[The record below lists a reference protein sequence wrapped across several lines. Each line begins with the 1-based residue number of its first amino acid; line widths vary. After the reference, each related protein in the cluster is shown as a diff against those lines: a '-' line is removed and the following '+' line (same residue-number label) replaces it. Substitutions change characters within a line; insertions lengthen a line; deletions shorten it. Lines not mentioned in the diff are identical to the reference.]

1 MPVTH
6 IIGAGLAGLA
16 AAVSLAGRANDVILH
31 EAAAQAGGR
40 CRSFVDARL
49 GCPIDNGAHLLLS
62 GNRHAMKFL
71 ESIGASD
78 RLIGPP
84 AACFPFV
91 DLRNGRQWT
100 LRPGSGRLPWWV
112 LDPGRRV
119 PDTAAADYFSILR
132 IVRAGHETTV
142 ADCVGEHGPLFERFW
157 EPMTV
162 AVLNTP
168 ARSASAMLLRRVLKG
183 TFLKGE
189 AFCRPRIAETSLS
202 ATFIDPAVDHLRRYG
217 VETRFTNRL
226 SGLLSSNGRVNRL
239 VFSAA
244 GIDLGE
250 ADRVILALPPSAA
263 ADLVPG
269 LVVPGASQA
278 IVNVHF
284 RLPAPVD
291 FPTAVPFLGLIGGTA
306 QWVFARGRLLSVTIG
321 TANDMIHRKSDCM
334 ARAAWRD
341 VASALGLDHDTLPAW
356 RVIKE
361 RRATISQDPDNL
373 RRRPGTWTRL
383 DNVFLAGDWTDTGL
397 PATIESAIL
406 SGERA
411 ALASNAV

>member
-6 IIGAGLAGLA
+6 IIGAGLAGLS
-16 AAVSLAGRANDVILH
+16 AAVSLAGKANDVILH

-40 CRSFVDARL
+40 CRSFVDTRL

-62 GNRHAMKFL
+62 GNRHAMKYL
-71 ESIGASD
+71 GSIGAAD

-91 DLRNGRQWT
+91 DLRNGRRWT
-100 LRPGSGRLPWWV
+100 LRPGSGWLPWWI

-119 PDTAAADYFSILR
+119 PDTAAADYLSILR
-132 IVRAGHETTV
+132 IVRAGDGTTV
-142 ADCVGEHGPLFERFW
+142 TDCVGEHGPLFERFW
-157 EPMTV
+157 EPLTV

-168 ARSASAMLLRRVLKG
+168 ARNAAALLLRRVLKG

-202 ATFIDPAVDHLRRYG
+202 ATFIDPAVDHLRRNG
-217 VETRFTNRL
+217 VETRFANRL
-226 SGLLSSNGRVNRL
+226 CGLPSSDGRAYRL
-239 VFSAA
+239 VFSSAS
-244 GIDLGE
+244 IDLGDG
-250 ADRVILALPPSAA
+250 DRVILALPPSAA
-263 ADLVPG
+263 GDLVPG
-269 LVVPGASQA
+269 LQVPEASQG

-284 RLPAPVD
+284 HLPAPAD
-291 FPTAVPFLGLIGGTA
+291 LPTAAPFLGLIGGTA
-306 QWVFARGRLLSVTIG
+306 QWVFARDRLLSVTIG
-321 TANDMIHRKSDCM
+321 AANDMIHRKADCM
-334 ARAAWRD
+334 ARTAWRD
-341 VASALGLDHDTLPAW
+341 VALALGLDRDTLPAW

-373 RRRPGTWTRL
+373 RCRPGTSTRL
-383 DNVFLAGDWTDTGL
+383 DNVFLAGDWIDTGL

-411 ALASNAV
+411 AFASNAA